1 MRQPTELQQIVF
13 NIIQDLVALLCH
25 LIIQITYPKVNI
37 MPFVLDKRKVIVLLP
52 IPPTQLGA
60 MKILGKLANQSPI
73 FLVSGVLYKESFES
87 VVSN

>member
-1 MRQPTELQQIVF
+1 MRQPSELQQIVF
-13 NIIQDLVALLCH
+13 NIIRDLVALLCH

-37 MPFVLDKRKVIVLLP
+37 MLFVLDKRKDIVLLP
-52 IPPTQLGA
+52 IPPIQLEA

-73 FLVSGVLYKESFES
+73 FLVSGVLYEDSFES

>member
-1 MRQPTELQQIVF
+1 
-13 NIIQDLVALLCH
+13 
-25 LIIQITYPKVNI
+25 

-60 MKILGKLANQSPI
+60 MKILGKLANQ
-73 FLVSGVLYKESFES
+73 VSGVLYKESFES